1 MAKTQIK
8 VFGFD
13 HKVVDEAAKK
23 LVSLAV
29 ATKNKFVGPIPMPT
43 KREEVT
49 ILRSVH
55 VNKKSREQ
63 FESRTHQRL
72 VVLENPS
79 SELLDK
85 LKRLELP
92 AGVGL
97 KFKEK

>member
-55 VNKKSREQ
+55 VNKKISWTIRIKN
-63 FESRTHQRL
+63 S
-72 VVLENPS
+72 PKIS
-79 SELLDK
+79 SAWK
-85 LKRLELP
+85 PK
-92 AGVGL
+92 
-97 KFKEK
+97 